1 MHVVAMHTSD
11 YRGSTVDTG
20 GLDVTFGA
28 FGLIFCVKRSA
39 KSVSNFRVRSFK
51 LKVEVMFS
59 HYFVP
64 YSRSHNIP

>member
-28 FGLIFCVKRSA
+28 FGLV
-39 KSVSNFRVRSFK
+39 
-51 LKVEVMFS
+51 
-59 HYFVP
+59 FV
-64 YSRSHNIP
+64 